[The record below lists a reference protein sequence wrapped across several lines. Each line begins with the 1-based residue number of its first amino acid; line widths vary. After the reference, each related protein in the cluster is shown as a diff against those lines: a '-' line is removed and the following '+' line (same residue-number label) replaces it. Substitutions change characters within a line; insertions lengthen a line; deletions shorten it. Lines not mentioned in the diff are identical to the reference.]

1 MDTVSLSK
9 NNRLFWLGRYAERV
23 YRGVVTIHT
32 VQDQLLDGESVE
44 LDKLRCQLDMEV
56 QFATVEEFFIR
67 YAYDR
72 TLPESI
78 MSSMDCMLGNG
89 MVLREVLG
97 SQTLSYLQM
106 AQSAL
111 EAAEQSKSCGVQL
124 QWVLDDIMA
133 FRGSYGEYIVS
144 EAIRNTI
151 RCGASVERISS
162 MLRFGGADK
171 ELVQESQKLINRLYK
186 TALTYDEGRL
196 KNIETFA
203 FNAEGEGDRTGLL
216 ESVEYLFQV

>member
-23 YRGVVTIHT
+23 YQGVVTIHA
-32 VQDQLLDGESVE
+32 VQDQLLDGDSVE
-44 LDKLRCQLDMEV
+44 MSELKERLDMDVE
-56 QFATVEEFFIR
+56 FASVEEFFLR

-72 TLPESI
+72 TLPESM
-78 MSSMDCMLGNG
+78 MSSADNMLGNG

-133 FRGSYGEYIVS
+133 FRGSYTEYIDS

-151 RCGASVERISS
+151 RCGASVERIST
-162 MLRFGGADK
+162 MIRFGSEETLLVK
-171 ELVQESQKLINRLYK
+171 ELCKLINRLYK
-186 TALTYDEGRL
+186 TSLIYDRDRL
-196 KNIETFA
+196 AVVNNFA
-203 FNAEGEGDRTGLL
+203 FNEKKDGERLKLL
-216 ESVEYLFQV
+216 DSVEYLFQV